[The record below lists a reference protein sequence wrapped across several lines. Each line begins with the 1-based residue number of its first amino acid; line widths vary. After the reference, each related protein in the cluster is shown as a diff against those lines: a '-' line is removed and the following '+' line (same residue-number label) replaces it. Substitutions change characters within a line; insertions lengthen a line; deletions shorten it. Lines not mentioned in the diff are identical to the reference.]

1 MTIKRE
7 QFKTKIYIV
16 LSLLGL
22 IPYLLSGYIFHQT
35 DMELTQ
41 DISLFAAM
49 VLVFHFA
56 GFYVLRRF
64 SDELLDLVEHS
75 TSLSKQKYNYK
86 QLEINES
93 DTGEVVNIK
102 MNFNALL
109 KKLEQ
114 EQTKFHTV
122 TVGLLNESRKDSHE
136 YERRLK
142 ALSPYVDQRVIH
154 QIINNTYEGRR
165 ELRSEHRRV
174 SVLFVDIC
182 SFTQTSEELTP
193 EAVVAM
199 LNEFFDI
206 AVGIIYQHNGIVDK
220 FIGDALMA
228 IFGLTTPIYQ
238 VSVDAISAALELQ
251 EATQILM
258 CKWEKEGKRTFRI
271 RVGINTGPV
280 IAGDIGSRDRMDY
293 TVIGDTVNVASRMV
307 DHAMPGKVLISGE
320 TYSSCKPYFKVQPK
334 GKIQVKNRTQAVEAF
349 TIIEKKPVTFSKHE
363 LFLSTGKIP
372 VQQFSK
378 LR

>member
-1 MTIKRE
+1 
-7 QFKTKIYIV
+7 
-16 LSLLGL
+16 
-22 IPYLLSGYIFHQT
+22 
-35 DMELTQ
+35 
-41 DISLFAAM
+41 
-49 VLVFHFA
+49 
-56 GFYVLRRF
+56 
-64 SDELLDLVEHS
+64 
-75 TSLSKQKYNYK
+75 
-86 QLEINES
+86 
-93 DTGEVVNIK
+93 
-102 MNFNALL
+102 
-109 KKLEQ
+109 
-114 EQTKFHTV
+114 
-122 TVGLLNESRKDSHE
+122 
-136 YERRLK
+136 
-142 ALSPYVDQRVIH
+142 
-154 QIINNTYEGRR
+154 
-165 ELRSEHRRV
+165 
-174 SVLFVDIC
+174 
-182 SFTQTSEELTP
+182 
-193 EAVVAM
+193 M

-349 TIIEKKPVTFSKHE
+349 TIIEKKTCHIQQTRIIFINRKNS
-363 LFLSTGKIP
+363 STTI
-372 VQQFSK
+372 
-378 LR
+378 L

>member
-1 MTIKRE
+1 MK
-7 QFKTKIYIV
+7 
-16 LSLLGL
+16 
-22 IPYLLSGYIFHQT
+22 
-35 DMELTQ
+35 LTQ

-49 VLVFHFA
+49 VLIFHFA

-64 SDELLDLVEHS
+64 SDELLDLIQYS
-75 TSLSKQKYNYK
+75 SLLSRQKYNYK
-86 QLEINES
+86 QLDIKND
-93 DTGEVVNIK
+93 DTSEVANIK
-102 MNFNALL
+102 MNFNTLL
-109 KKLEQ
+109 IKLEQ
-114 EQTKFHTV
+114 EQVKFHTV

-154 QIINNTYEGRR
+154 QIIDNTYEGSR
-165 ELRSEHRRV
+165 ELRGEHRRV

-182 SFTQTSEELTP
+182 SFTQTSEHLAP

-206 AVGIIYQHNGIVDK
+206 AVDIIYRHNGIVDK
-220 FIGDALMA
+220 FIGDAVMA

-251 EATQILM
+251 TASQVLM
-258 CKWEKEGKRTFRI
+258 CQWEKEGRKTFRI
-271 RVGINTGPV
+271 RAGINTGPV

-307 DHAMPGKVLISGE
+307 DHAVPGKILISGE
-320 TYSSCKPYFKVQPK
+320 TYGSCKPYFRVQPR
-334 GKIQVKNRTQAVEAF
+334 GKIKVKNRTQAVEAF
-349 TIIEKKPVTFSKHE
+349 TIIGKNDATFSKHE
-363 LFLSTGKIP
+363 LFLSTGKITI
-372 VQQFSK
+372 QQLSR

>member
-16 LSLLGL
+16 LSSLGL

-174 SVLFVDIC
+174 SVLFVDI
-182 SFTQTSEELTP
+182 
-193 EAVVAM
+193 
-199 LNEFFDI
+199 
-206 AVGIIYQHNGIVDK
+206 
-220 FIGDALMA
+220 
-228 IFGLTTPIYQ
+228 
-238 VSVDAISAALELQ
+238 
-251 EATQILM
+251 
-258 CKWEKEGKRTFRI
+258 
-271 RVGINTGPV
+271 
-280 IAGDIGSRDRMDY
+280 
-293 TVIGDTVNVASRMV
+293 
-307 DHAMPGKVLISGE
+307 
-320 TYSSCKPYFKVQPK
+320 
-334 GKIQVKNRTQAVEAF
+334 
-349 TIIEKKPVTFSKHE
+349 
-363 LFLSTGKIP
+363 
-372 VQQFSK
+372 
-378 LR
+378 